1 MIILFLTSKTPKPNT
16 ETTGSSLIRFN
27 QDIKNYNVKLQ
38 IFNNN
43 DIKINEF
50 DTALVDD
57 DEKRGYGLMNLDFL
71 PKNQAMLFLFDENEI
86 IYMWMKNTRISL
98 DMLFIDTNNE
108 IISIKRNATPYSLD
122 IISSEKPVVKVLEI
136 NGGLSKNLGIEIGN
150 KIKTISQQ

>member
-1 MIILFLTSKTPKPNT
+1 M
-16 ETTGSSLIRFN
+16 
-27 QDIKNYNVKLQ
+27 Q

-50 DTALVDD
+50 DTSLADD

-86 IYMWMKNTRISL
+86 IHMWMKNTKISL
-98 DMLFIDTNNE
+98 DMLFIDTNDK
-108 IISIKRNATPYSLD
+108 ISIKRNATPYSLD

-136 NGGLSKNLGIEIGN
+136 NGGLSKKLGIEIGN
-150 KIKTISQQ
+150 KIKTISQK